1 MCYFTAVPES
11 RRQLEQWQQCGRVQ
25 LEPQQS
31 AVEYLEQQ
39 WRALRF
45 TINTHAWWR
54 MFAPDMR
61 AAAYERRSV
70 CELKGAHF
78 RSRC

>member
-11 RRQLEQWQQCGRVQ
+11 RRQLEQWRQCGRVQ

-31 AVEYLEQQ
+31 AVEYLEQR

-45 TINTHAWWR
+45 TIKHTQGGGCS
-54 MFAPDMR
+54 
-61 AAAYERRSV
+61 RRI
-70 CELKGAHF
+70 
-78 RSRC
+78 